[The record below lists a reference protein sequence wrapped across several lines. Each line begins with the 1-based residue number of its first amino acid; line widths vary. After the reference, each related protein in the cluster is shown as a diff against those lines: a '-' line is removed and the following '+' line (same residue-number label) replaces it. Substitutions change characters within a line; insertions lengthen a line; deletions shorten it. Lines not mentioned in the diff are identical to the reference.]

1 MISFTPTLFDRVGI
15 KSDDYDS
22 NFSRMHAYA
31 LVFSP
36 NLSMALKER
45 IAKRMLDYP
54 ETLRHDMALTMAVR
68 NLSSG
73 GKASRLKYA
82 LVYPLGLLELLIM
95 RMQDH
100 YEVWDYIQSNPEINF
115 VPLHRFQPIDWA
127 AALAQAEAEQQAI
140 TSFNRY
146 GIENYTW
153 VGENHQTMIV
163 HPAGSGDQNYLSLL
177 ESSIQWVN
185 FELVLGILKEMGAE
199 PLILSRPLNG
209 LIYAAGGVSP
219 QAQQVYYTKLESLVR
234 GYNFPLADFKEYT
247 NDRLFSIDY
256 SSHTSRE
263 GWVIV
268 DQTLDA
274 FYHGNIH

>member
-1 MISFTPTLFDRVGI
+1 MLSEPKSSQQASNLFSSYPTGFAIFNISENGLNPLDIAQALAGLGTELKNKKVVISFTPTLFDRVGN

-36 NLSMALKER
+36 NLSMALKGR

-54 ETLRHDMALTMAVR
+54 ETLRHDMVLTMAVR

-82 LVYPLGLLELLIM
+82 LIYPLGLLKSLIM
-95 RMQDH
+95 RLQDH

-115 VPLHRFQPIDWA
+115 VTLHRFQPIEWA

-163 HPAGSGDQNYLSLL
+163 HPAGSGDQNYLL
-177 ESSIQWVN
+177 SSKI
-185 FELVLGILKEMGAE
+185 IE
-199 PLILSRPLNG
+199 PVG
-209 LIYAAGGVSP
+209 
-219 QAQQVYYTKLESLVR
+219 Q
-234 GYNFPLADFKEYT
+234 F
-247 NDRLFSIDY
+247 
-256 SSHTSRE
+256 
-263 GWVIV
+263 
-268 DQTLDA
+268 
-274 FYHGNIH
+274 